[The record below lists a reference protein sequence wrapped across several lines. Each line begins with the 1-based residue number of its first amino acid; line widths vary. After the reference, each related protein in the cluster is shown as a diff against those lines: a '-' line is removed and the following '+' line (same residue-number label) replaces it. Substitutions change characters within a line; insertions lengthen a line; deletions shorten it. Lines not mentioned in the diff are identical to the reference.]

1 MKRGCIP
8 GLRQGTRPF
17 GFPSSNP
24 LLGKERHLLESI
36 IWSRTRNPKGLVSMW
51 DAPVERWMVDETCRD
66 ESSRQQELLFI
77 CAGCAGETRRRGR
90 LVVTH
95 CIDGR
100 WVLWLK
106 TGRKEGAWLEL
117 MPADAVWLAGVLQV
131 DVTAANSQGSQAP
144 RCIQNGLM
152 I

>member
-1 MKRGCIP
+1 
-8 GLRQGTRPF
+8 
-17 GFPSSNP
+17 
-24 LLGKERHLLESI
+24 
-36 IWSRTRNPKGLVSMW
+36 
-51 DAPVERWMVDETCRD
+51 MVDETCRD
-66 ESSRQQELLFI
+66 ERSEQQSLFFV
-77 CAGCAGETRRRGR
+77 CAECAGETMRRGR

-100 WVLWLK
+100 RVLRFE

-117 MPADAVWLAGVLQV
+117 MPADAVWLAGVLQA
-131 DVTAANSQGSQAP
+131 DVMAANSQGSQAP